1 MRQRRFSRR
10 LVLLFVAGFLP
21 LVMATAAPAGA
32 ETILKVATMSGG
44 PGTPV
49 PDLLVRFAKGVEQRT
64 GGQIKVRIYWANSLV
79 HAKEVLE
86 AVQIGTTDIGHLAV
100 SYFSDKLRLI
110 TVATLPFSVND
121 PVKMRNNALRLIEEV
136 PEVRKEWERFGHVA
150 VSVFSTGSFQLP
162 SRTPIRNLADLQG
175 KKVGGFGRIVPK
187 LMHAAGAVPVSIT
200 AGEMYQALQR
210 GTIDARVLSYEAT
223 KRFKLY
229 EVTKYISEVDLGGL
243 AGVNLITINR
253 GRWESL
259 TPEQRKIILEVGKEA
274 GAWEAQA
281 MKDGD
286 VKFKQE
292 LVAKGMKVIK
302 FSEDD
307 RNKWKNSPAVKK
319 LEQEWVEQREA
330 QGLPGKRVLS
340 LYQAD

>member
-10 LVLLFVAGFLP
+10 LVLLFAAGFLA
-21 LVMATAAPAGA
+21 LVLAPAAPAGA
-32 ETILKVATMSGG
+32 ETVLKVATMSGG

-86 AVQIGTTDIGHLAV
+86 AVQLGTTDIGHLAV
-100 SYFSDKLRLI
+100 AYFSDKLRLI
-110 TVATLPFSVND
+110 TVATLPFSVTD
-121 PVKMRNNALRLIEEV
+121 PVKMRNNMLRVIDKV
-136 PEVRKEWERFGHVA
+136 PAVRKEWERFGHVA

-162 SRTPIRNLADLQG
+162 SRTPIRNLADLRG

-187 LMHAAGAVPVSIT
+187 LMHAGGAVPVSIT
-200 AGEMYQALQR
+200 GGEMYQALQR

-286 VKFKQE
+286 VTFKQE
-292 LVAKGMKVIK
+292 LVSKGMKVIK

-319 LEQEWVEQREA
+319 IAQDWVAQREA

>member
-1 MRQRRFSRR
+1 M
-10 LVLLFVAGFLP
+10 
-21 LVMATAAPAGA
+21 
-32 ETILKVATMSGG
+32 
-44 PGTPV
+44 
-49 PDLLVRFAKGVEQRT
+49 
-64 GGQIKVRIYWANSLV
+64 
-79 HAKEVLE
+79 E
-86 AVQIGTTDIGHLAV
+86 AVQVGTTDIGHIAV

-121 PVKMRNNALRLIEEV
+121 PVKMRNNALRVIAKV

-187 LMHAAGAVPVSIT
+187 LMHAAGAVPVSIS

-259 TPEQRKIILEVGKEA
+259 TPEQRKIILEVGEEA

-292 LVAKGMKVIK
+292 LVTKGMKVIK

>member
-187 LMHAAGAVPVSIT
+187 LMHAAGAVPVSIS

-259 TPEQRKIILEVGKEA
+259 TPEQRKIILEVGEEA

-292 LVAKGMKVIK
+292 LVTKGMKVIK

>member
-21 LVMATAAPAGA
+21 LVMATAATAGA

-121 PVKMRNNALRLIEEV
+121 PVKMRNNALRVIEEV

-187 LMHAAGAVPVSIT
+187 LMHAAGAVPVSIS

-259 TPEQRKIILEVGKEA
+259 TPEQRKIILEVGEEA

-292 LVAKGMKVIK
+292 LVTKGMKVIK

>member
-1 MRQRRFSRR
+1 MRRRGFSRR
-10 LVLLFVAGFLP
+10 LALLFLAGFLP
-21 LVMATAAPAGA
+21 LVMAVATPVGA
-32 ETILKVATMSGG
+32 ETILKVATQSGG

-64 GGQIKVRIYWANSLV
+64 GGEIKVRIYWANSLV

-86 AVQIGTTDIGHLAV
+86 AVQVGTTDLGHLAV
-100 SYFSDKLRLI
+100 SYFSDKLRLA
-110 TVATLPFSVND
+110 TVATLPFSVSD
-121 PVKMRNNALRLIEEV
+121 PVKMRNRMLRVIDKV
-136 PEVRKEWERFGHVA
+136 PEVRQEWERFGHVA
-150 VSVFSTGSFQLP
+150 VSVFSTASYQLP
-162 SRTPIRNLADLQG
+162 SRTPIRNLAELKG

-187 LMHAAGAVPVSIT
+187 LMHAVGAVPVST
-200 AGEMYQALQR
+200 TGGEMYQALQR
-210 GTIDARVLSYEAT
+210 GTIDARVLSYEAS

-229 EVTKYISEVDLGGL
+229 EVAKYVSEVDLGGL

-259 TPEQRKIILEVGKEA
+259 TPEQRKIILEVGEEA

-286 VKFKQE
+286 VQFKQE
-292 LVAKGMKVIK
+292 LQSKGMKVVK
-302 FSEDD
+302 FSRDD
-307 RNKWKNSPAVKK
+307 RNKWKNHPAVKK
-319 LEQEWVEQREA
+319 IAKDWVDAREA

-340 LYQAD
+340 LYQAE

>member
-10 LVLLFVAGFLP
+10 LVLLFAAGFLA
-21 LVMATAAPAGA
+21 LVLAPAAPAGA

-64 GGQIKVRIYWANSLV
+64 GGQIKIRIYWANSLV

-121 PVKMRNNALRLIEEV
+121 PVKMRNNMLRVIDKV

-187 LMHAAGAVPVSIT
+187 VVHAAGAVPVSIT

-223 KRFKLY
+223 KRFKLF

-253 GRWESL
+253 GRWEGL

-292 LVAKGMKVIK
+292 LVSKGMKVVE

-319 LEQEWVEQREA
+319 IAQDWVEQREA

>member
-1 MRQRRFSRR
+1 MKQRRFSRR
-10 LVLLFVAGFLP
+10 LVLLFVAGFLA
-21 LVMATAAPAGA
+21 LVLAPAAPASA

-64 GGQIKVRIYWANSLV
+64 GGQIKIRIYWANSLV

-121 PVKMRNNALRLIEEV
+121 PVKMRNNMLRVIDTV

-187 LMHAAGAVPVSIT
+187 VVHAAGAVPVSIT

-223 KRFKLY
+223 KRFKLF

-253 GRWESL
+253 GRWEGL

-292 LVAKGMKVIK
+292 LVSKGMKVVE

-319 LEQEWVEQREA
+319 IAQDWVEQREA

-340 LYQAD
+340 LYQTD

>member
-10 LVLLFVAGFLP
+10 LVLLFAAGFLA
-21 LVMATAAPAGA
+21 LVLAPAAPAGA

-64 GGQIKVRIYWANSLV
+64 GGQIKIRIYWANSLV

-110 TVATLPFSVND
+110 TVATLPFSVTD
-121 PVKMRNNALRLIEEV
+121 PVKMRNNTPRVIDKV

-187 LMHAAGAVPVSIT
+187 VVHAAGAVPVSIT

-223 KRFKLY
+223 KRFKLF

-253 GRWESL
+253 GRWEGL

-292 LVAKGMKVIK
+292 LVSKGMKVVE

-319 LEQEWVEQREA
+319 IAQDWVEQREA

>member
-79 HAKEVLE
+79 HAKEALE
-86 AVQIGTTDIGHLAV
+86 AVQVGTTDIGHIAV

-121 PVKMRNNALRLIEEV
+121 PVKMRNNMLRVIEKV
-136 PEVRKEWERFGHVA
+136 PEVRKEWERFNHVA

-162 SRTPIRNLADLQG
+162 SRVPIRNLADLQG

-187 LMHAAGAVPVSIT
+187 LMHAAGAVPVSIS

-229 EVTKYISEVDLGGL
+229 EVTSTSARWTWEGL
-243 AGVNLITINR
+243 RA
-253 GRWESL
+253 
-259 TPEQRKIILEVGKEA
+259 
-274 GAWEAQA
+274 
-281 MKDGD
+281 
-286 VKFKQE
+286 
-292 LVAKGMKVIK
+292 
-302 FSEDD
+302 
-307 RNKWKNSPAVKK
+307 
-319 LEQEWVEQREA
+319 
-330 QGLPGKRVLS
+330 
-340 LYQAD
+340 